1 MRRMTRTLTV
11 IGVPCSAGAHH
22 GGLER
27 GPAALRAAG
36 LPGRLRQAGWEVSD
50 AGDLTPRVFTADAAH
65 PRARNRDAV
74 LQACRDAAA
83 ATSQA
88 IAAGRIPVLVGGDCS
103 ITAGAVAGCLSQ
115 RPDAG
120 LLYLDGDADLRTPQ
134 TTIAGNFDG
143 MVIAALLGHGDP
155 GYIGLAGP
163 VPMLTPR
170 RLAILGYDDGDIDPR
185 ERHLLSPPLSHADGP
200 QVAADPAGAA
210 TAALAHV
217 EASAGAIV
225 VHFDVDAVDSADL
238 PLANYPHHGKGLT
251 FDAAIT
257 VLGELCASPAFAG
270 LVLTE
275 VNPTHDPGGDLL
287 GRYVDGVTAALA
299 GAARDR

>member
-1 MRRMTRTLTV
+1 
-11 IGVPCSAGAHH
+11 
-22 GGLER
+22 
-27 GPAALRAAG
+27 
-36 LPGRLRQAGWEVSD
+36 
-50 AGDLTPRVFTADAAH
+50 
-65 PRARNRDAV
+65 
-74 LQACRDAAA
+74 
-83 ATSQA
+83 
-88 IAAGRIPVLVGGDCS
+88 
-103 ITAGAVAGCLSQ
+103 
-115 RPDAG
+115 
-120 LLYLDGDADLRTPQ
+120 
-134 TTIAGNFDG
+134 
-143 MVIAALLGHGDP
+143 
-155 GYIGLAGP
+155 
-163 VPMLTPR
+163 MLTPR

-257 VLGELCASPAFAG
+257 VLRELCASPAFAG